1 MLKDIL
7 SISGKP
13 GLFKFVSQGRNGIIV
28 ESLADKKRFH
38 AHATARV
45 SSLEDITVFTEEGEL
60 ALAEV
65 IKKIKE
71 KEDGNK
77 ALNVKKASADE
88 LKDYFEE
95 ILPEYDKERVYVSD
109 IKKMIS
115 WYNILHEYDL
125 LDQLEEEEE
134 NQEEGPGQGEDNKD
148 KKAGEVTGKEDEA

>member
-28 ESLADKKRFH
+28 ESLADKKRLH

-60 ALAEV
+60 ALAKV
-65 IKKIKE
+65 MKKIKE
-71 KEDGNK
+71 NEEGNK
-77 ALNVKKASADE
+77 ALNAKKASADE
-88 LKDYFEE
+88 LKAYFEE

-109 IKKMIS
+109 IKKIIS
-115 WYNILHEYDL
+115 WYNILHEHDL
-125 LDQLEEEEE
+125 LDMVEEEEKK
-134 NQEEGPGQGEDNKD
+134 EEKGAGQAEGNKEEKTAEDQDNKEQ
-148 KKAGEVTGKEDEA
+148 A